1 MGADRDFR
9 SVQLFLGAELD
20 SDKKQPETALF
31 GGQEQ

>member
-1 MGADRDFR
+1 
-9 SVQLFLGAELD
+9 VQIGILGVYSFFWELTLD